1 MGRSHAPI
9 VVVLDRLI
17 LLLMLAVLAA
27 ILTMATVLQLA
38 FGEIPCP
45 LCLLQRILFAA
56 LAVGPIL
63 NIRFG
68 PSPSHYAMSL
78 LAAVAG
84 AVASTRQVLLHILP
98 GDAGYGS
105 VLLGYHYYTWALL
118 GFIAAIVLLA
128 AILLFDRQFEEDK
141 AVLPA
146 TGGAFAQIAVWLV
159 IALTAAN
166 VVTTLLECGFGAC
179 ADDPVVYEL
188 LKRAA

>member
-1 MGRSHAPI
+1 MTHARAI
-9 VVVLDRLI
+9 TLNALSLYAVAL
-17 LLLMLAVLAA
+17 VLAA
-27 ILTMATVLQLA
+27 AFAAQLTLHEL
-38 FGEIPCP
+38 PCP
-45 LCLLQRILFAA
+45 LCLLQRILFAT

-68 PSPSHYAMSL
+68 PRPSHYAMSL

-84 AVASTRQVLLHILP
+84 GVVSTRQVLLHIMP

-105 VLLGYHYYTWALL
+105 ALL

-128 AILLFDRQFEEDK
+128 CILLFDRQFDDT
-141 AVLPA
+141 APQPIS
-146 TGGAFAQIAVWLV
+146 GDGFASAAVWLV
-159 IALTAAN
+159 IGLTALN

-179 ADDPVVYEL
+179 ADNPIVYEL